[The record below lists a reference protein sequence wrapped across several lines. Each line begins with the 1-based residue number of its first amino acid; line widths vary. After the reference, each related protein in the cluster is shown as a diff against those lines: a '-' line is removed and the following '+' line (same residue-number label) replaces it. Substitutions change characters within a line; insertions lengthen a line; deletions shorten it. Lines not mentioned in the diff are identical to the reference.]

1 MGCNFDEPAAL
12 DNERLV
18 EDLRNLRSGRAI
30 TRPNYDFATHTRLA
44 ETTRVEASP
53 VAIMEGILVLA
64 IPDLCE
70 IFDLKVFVETSEP
83 IRQTRRI
90 ERDVFERGRTR
101 EAAEIQYQRTT
112 WPMHERYVAPSR
124 ACADV
129 VVSAVGQLNLV
140 RGDWIKP
147 GAIVIDVGTNRVPA
161 PSKKNP
167 GRMRPTGDVAFDEA
181 VTVAGF
187 ITPVPGGVGVAEAG
201 YTACLQA
208 IGIPSAVA
216 ISTALAYRLVT
227 FYLPPLWGSVAM
239 GWLRRHEYV

>member
-1 MGCNFDEPAAL
+1 MSLFIGIAGGSGSGKTSLAKGVAAAMPPGHVVVIPHDAYYRDLGPWPFSDRMGCNFDEPAAL

-112 WPMHERYVAPSR
+112 WPMHERYVGPSR

-129 VVSAVGQLNLV
+129 VVSGEAGAECGVEIVTPAILRLA
-140 RGDWIKP
+140 KP
-147 GAIVIDVGTNRVPA
+147 GI
-161 PSKKNP
+161 
-167 GRMRPTGDVAFDEA
+167 
-181 VTVAGF
+181 
-187 ITPVPGGVGVAEAG
+187 
-201 YTACLQA
+201 QA
-208 IGIPSAVA
+208 
-216 ISTALAYRLVT
+216 
-227 FYLPPLWGSVAM
+227 
-239 GWLRRHEYV
+239 